1 LRVGVANE
9 SPSGEPIKDG
19 DSPPG
24 FETGPP
30 DRAPGNSDFVEPFD
44 DRRTSSSVLTLPS
57 LRRRSPGPSEI
68 RRRRPT
74 PLRPQEQ
81 VHRAGVPTA
90 ATVRL
95 RPLMVGRRG
104 RLLLMNGSLLLIRA
118 LGVFVRHGRDARRM
132 GELVA
137 RFARDMGGLWI
148 RFASFLADHRITLPN
163 EFCQVLLEM
172 HERTDGFSFDVVRK
186 VVEQDLGR
194 SLEDVF
200 ETFDLHPIA
209 ATFTSQTHAARL
221 RTERAAVA
229 VKVQRPGTLETIRAD
244 LRLMRFLRPA
254 LLRLTGIPAAN
265 WEDGV
270 RRIETGLAV
279 ELDYR
284 LEATNM
290 VRFGRRLRKHRV
302 LVPRVYTGYS
312 GRHILT
318 KEYVEGVTVA
328 EYVKT
333 LREDRPRTEQWL
345 ADNRISPDKV
355 GRRLFHSLMR
365 QVLEEDL
372 FHRDWN
378 RFNILL
384 LTDNYV
390 AIVDF
395 WAMVTIERA
404 FQSRMR
410 MFLRAIAEREFRKAA
425 DYFLLL
431 GPPLSPRH
439 DVGEVRRRVIHS
451 LRTFDVRARARL
463 VAYDEK
469 TLTSTLGEI
478 GRIVT
483 SDGAPPTRDLLHVER
498 AFRILDLSLKDLL
511 PRANVMK
518 LHEDYWRRSYARQLQ
533 RRVKPRSLRRTISA
547 AVELVATGPEALSEQ
562 FAVGADLIRR
572 QAKVFQQTSGKIA
585 QLFES
590 VFRMIALGFLAVAA
604 VLVFAFV
611 GKWRQASPEDSR
623 WIGRDGIRLLESVPP
638 LDTLEGGLLLVVILY
653 LAKAAWKLKL
663 RFAEKTLNR
672 PSESEL

>member
-1 LRVGVANE
+1 MHIVVENE
-9 SPSGEPIKDG
+9 PRSG
-19 DSPPG
+19 
-24 FETGPP
+24 
-30 DRAPGNSDFVEPFD
+30 APVESDD
-44 DRRTSSSVLTLPS
+44 ARRRNPSSVTTLPS
-57 LRRRSPGPSEI
+57 LRYRSLRRSEI
-68 RRRRPT
+68 HRRRPT

-81 VHRAGVPTA
+81 VHLAGVPTA

-95 RPLMVGRRG
+95 RPLIIGRRG
-104 RLLLMNGSLLLIRA
+104 RLLLLNGSLLVVRA
-118 LGVFVRHGRDARRM
+118 LGLYLRHGRDAKRM
-132 GELVA
+132 GELVR
-137 RFARDMGGLWI
+137 RFAKDMGGLWI
-148 RFASFLADHRITLPN
+148 RFASFLADHRITLPD

-172 HERTDGFSFDVVRK
+172 HERTDGFPFEVVRA

-200 ETFDLHPIA
+200 ETFERNPIA

-221 RTERAAVA
+221 RTERAAVV

-244 LRLMRFLRPA
+244 LRLMTFLRP
-254 LLRLTGIPAAN
+254 LLLWLTGIPEAN
-265 WEDGV
+265 WEEGV
-270 RRIETGLAV
+270 QRIDTGLTV

-302 LVPRVYTGYS
+302 LVPWVYFEYS
-312 GRHILT
+312 ARHILT
-318 KEYVEGVTVA
+318 KEYVQGVTVA
-328 EYVKT
+328 EYVRT
-333 LREDRPRTEQWL
+333 FREDRPRAEQWL
-345 ADNRISPDKV
+345 ADNRVSPDRV

-365 QVLEEDL
+365 QILEEDL
-372 FHRDWN
+372 YHRDWN

-384 LTDNYV
+384 LKDSYV

-395 WAMVTIERA
+395 WAMVTTERA

-439 DVGEVRRRVIHS
+439 DVGEVRRRVIHA
-451 LRTFDVRARARL
+451 LRTFDVRARAKL

-469 TLTSTLGEI
+469 TLTNTLGEI

-483 SDGAPPTRDLLHVER
+483 LDGAPPSRDLLHVER
-498 AFRILDLSLKDLL
+498 AFRILDLSLRDLL
-511 PRANVMK
+511 PRADVMK
-518 LHEDYWRRSYARQLQ
+518 LHEDYWRRAYARQL
-533 RRVKPRSLRRTISA
+533 RGKLTPRSLRRTISA
-547 AVELVATGPEALSEQ
+547 AVELVATSPEALSEQ

-590 VFRMIALGFLAVAA
+590 ILRMTAVGFLAVAA
-604 VLVFAFV
+604 ILVSGFLTRRFD
-611 GKWRQASPEDSR
+611 ASPEDLR
-623 WIGRDGIRLLESVPP
+623 WLGPGGIRILESIPR
-638 LDTLEGGLLLVVILY
+638 LDTLEGALLLTVVLY
-653 LAKAAWKLKL
+653 MAKSTMRLKR

-672 PSESEL
+672 PTESGV